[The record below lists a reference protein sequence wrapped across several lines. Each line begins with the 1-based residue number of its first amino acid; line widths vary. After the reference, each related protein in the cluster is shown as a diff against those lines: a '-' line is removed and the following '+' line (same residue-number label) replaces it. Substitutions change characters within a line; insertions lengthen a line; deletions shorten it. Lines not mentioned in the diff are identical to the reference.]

1 MALGVATT
9 SGLKTAD
16 GVVASLPAKI
26 HSVVLAGGSDASS
39 VIVYDNASAASGTVL
54 VKLVAVAGDCQIYHS
69 PNGLM
74 CNNGIYVD
82 VSGTGVGVTVHYE
95 LSG

>member
-1 MALGVATT
+1 MALGSATS

-16 GVVASLPAKI
+16 GVITAMPARI

-54 VKLVAVAGDCQIYHS
+54 VKLVALTGDCQVYHT
-69 PNGLM
+69 PNGLQA
-74 CNNGIYVD
+74 NNGIYID
-82 VSGTGVGVTVHYE
+82 VTGTGVGVTVQYE